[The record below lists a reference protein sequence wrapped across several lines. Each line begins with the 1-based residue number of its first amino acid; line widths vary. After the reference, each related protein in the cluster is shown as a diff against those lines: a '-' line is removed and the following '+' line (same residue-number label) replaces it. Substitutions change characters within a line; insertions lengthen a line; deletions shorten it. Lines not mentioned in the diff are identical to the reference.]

1 MQNRLKPYFW
11 FITKPIFFYNIFFFL
26 SIHFLRRKT
35 RQLLP
40 CSERGTNCLWFPLG
54 IKYRLVLF
62 SFMSCRSSTQF
73 RSIWKEQ
80 KKVYGSLS
88 ECWAP
93 CLPNKPCK
101 NKNNQ
106 FCIMPQP
113 LPCFCFVFASVHT
126 VKPERNFFF
135 LFSLINITWFM
146 ICFFLL
152 LLYVILP
159 IYYIWHYVE
168 KNKGRRREIDP
179 QRFLLVIQE
188 NRTVSAQHLQT
199 EIKIMVAIWLAVS
212 PIWWRTEFLISHHGG
227 RPLGLPVI
235 TLIADSDVN
244 RSWYYKMWVFFSSS
258 VTHFYS
264 VVCKKK

>member
-1 MQNRLKPYFW
+1 MGHC
-11 FITKPIFFYNIFFFL
+11 L
-26 SIHFLRRKT
+26 SVELPVFRTNPAKT
-35 RQLLP
+35 RTT
-40 CSERGTNCLWFPLG
+40 SFASCLNLFPVSA
-54 IKYRLVLF
+54 R
-62 SFMSCRSSTQF
+62 
-73 RSIWKEQ
+73 
-80 KKVYGSLS
+80 
-88 ECWAP
+88 
-93 CLPNKPCK
+93 
-101 NKNNQ
+101 
-106 FCIMPQP
+106 
-113 LPCFCFVFASVHT
+113 VFASVHT

-244 RSWYYKMWVFFSSS
+244 RSWYYKMWVFFFLISH
-258 VTHFYS
+258 TLL
-264 VVCKKK
+264 